1 MLLYG
6 ITPDHLLEHFRTVLE
21 FINHHDAALNMKKRE
36 WLQYKCK
43 FLGMDAVAG
52 LKNPAHSK
60 HEAFFKLGRHSIR
73 GDICMLIGIF

>member
-21 FINHHDAALNMKKRE
+21 FINRQDAALNMKKRE
-36 WLQYKCK
+36 WLQYMCI

-52 LKNPAHSK
+52 FKKPAHSK
-60 HEAFFKLGRHSIR
+60 HEAFVKLGQHSIR
-73 GDICMLIGIF
+73 LQLGT